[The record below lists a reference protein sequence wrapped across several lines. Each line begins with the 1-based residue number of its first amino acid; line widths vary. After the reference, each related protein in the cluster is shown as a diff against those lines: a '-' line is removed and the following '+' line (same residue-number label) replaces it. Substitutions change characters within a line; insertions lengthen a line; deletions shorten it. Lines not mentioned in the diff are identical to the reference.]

1 MSADLLLRAAAKLRE
16 GVRAASDGPW
26 TASCVWSPDSH
37 ATSAV
42 YSLAYPTGT
51 ASSEI
56 VPSVRKGKGGIKKA
70 GDANYFALMH
80 PPVALALADWLDIA
94 AKSIEARIIAETH
107 VGVPDG
113 TIKTSDEDA
122 AIAVARAVLREDGES
137 A

>member
-80 PPVALALADWLDIA
+80 PPVALALADWL
-94 AKSIEARIIAETH
+94 ELTGRL
-107 VGVPDG
+107 
-113 TIKTSDEDA
+113 DEDFA
-122 AIAVARAVLREDGES
+122 TRDHVLAGMEQAIAVARAVLREDGES
-137 A
+137 R

>member
-1 MSADLLLRAAAKLRE
+1 MSADLLRRAAAKLRE

-37 ATSAV
+37 VTSAV
-42 YSLAYPTGT
+42 YSHAYLTGT
-51 ASSEI
+51 PSSEI

-80 PPVALALADWLDIA
+80 PPVALALAEWLDR
-94 AKSIEARIIAETH
+94 EAHCPPYNPA
-107 VGVPDG
+107 VF
-113 TIKTSDEDA
+113 
-122 AIAVARAVLREDGES
+122 AVARAVLREDGES

>member
-37 ATSAV
+37 VTSAV

-56 VPSVRKGKGGIKKA
+56 VPSVRKGTGGVKRA

-80 PPVALALADWLDIA
+80 PPVAQALADVFENLAGCMTVAGATRDQRL
-94 AKSIEARIIAETH
+94 E
-107 VGVPDG
+107 
-113 TIKTSDEDA
+113 
-122 AIAVARAVLREDGES
+122 AVARAVLREDGES
-137 A
+137 DA